1 MKNISAQHYRN
12 YNKGNSY
19 IYQLANFQKQT
30 DLCITHKCAYEWLL
44 SLSLLPQSVAK
55 ATS

>member
-30 DLCITHKCAYEWLL
+30 DLCIIHKCAYEWLL
-44 SLSLLPQSVAK
+44 SLSLLPQSV
-55 ATS
+55 T